1 MLRARMSIKMAMRM
15 RVSAQATY
23 IRMYE
28 CLRASREGEGE
39 GDGEEEGEREEENEG
54 VLANVGKGV
63 NVYVCWGEIECED
76 ARTTI
81 AP

>member
-39 GDGEEEGEREEENEG
+39 GEEEGEREEESEG
-54 VLANVGKGV
+54 VLVNVEKGV
-63 NVYVCWGEIECED
+63 NVYVCCDEIECKD

-81 AP
+81 PP